1 MGLLMLF
8 IALIVGG
15 VGQDPLMHTVVSKR
29 RCKQA
34 RTTGGS

>member
-8 IALIVGG
+8 IALVVGG
-15 VGQDPLMHTVVSKR
+15 VGQDPLMYKMVSKR

-34 RTTGGS
+34 RTTGRS